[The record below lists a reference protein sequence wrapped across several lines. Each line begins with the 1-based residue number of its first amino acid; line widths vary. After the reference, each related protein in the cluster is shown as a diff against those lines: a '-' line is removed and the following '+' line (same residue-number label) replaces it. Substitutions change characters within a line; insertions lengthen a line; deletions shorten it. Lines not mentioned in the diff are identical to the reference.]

1 MLVLVVE
8 HVLLTRLFN
17 IDEHKR
23 CAGPASGNPEDCI
36 HVVEGTRG
44 RCGGN
49 GAPSQRNRPVCNL
62 KKKKIQL
69 LSRFPRVCR
78 PAPRLLVIWKIR
90 LILRQYQG
98 KRQYLNAIFETTPP
112 SFTIEYSGSLHV
124 PAAPAPGYDRVLL
137 ARHPNIQQS
146 IAQARGV

>member
-1 MLVLVVE
+1 MLSRVLAEGVAE
-8 HVLLTRLFN
+8 TER
-17 IDEHKR
+17 
-23 CAGPASGNPEDCI
+23 PANE
-36 HVVEGTRG
+36 T
-44 RCGGN
+44 
-49 GAPSQRNRPVCNL
+49 APSVIQ